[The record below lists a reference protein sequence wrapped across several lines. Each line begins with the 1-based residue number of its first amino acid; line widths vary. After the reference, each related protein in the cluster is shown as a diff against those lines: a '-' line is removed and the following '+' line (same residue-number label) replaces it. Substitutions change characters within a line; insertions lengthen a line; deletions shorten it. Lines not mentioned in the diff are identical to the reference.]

1 MQNFETQSKVY
12 KVYHHTYLIYFVKD
26 VEVDC
31 GFCKP
36 DVLHILKYYSLR
48 DSQNNTRIKYI
59 LTYQF

>member
-12 KVYHHTYLIYFVKD
+12 VQCLPSYLIYNVKD

-31 GFCKP
+31 GFCKT